1 MKLSRNVSFVL
12 VALIIVGAAL
22 FGFHT
27 QGRSSDPVVQ
37 QQDGVMKIAVVD
49 VEKLLRDSKAADSIE
64 KQLIER
70 REKLKEKV
78 LAQEKKLRESEQAIV
93 DEKAK
98 LSKED
103 FEKKK
108 KEFEKQLIEARQQL
122 QNDKRGLEKSAT
134 MAVDELRK
142 NIVEII
148 AGMADKEKYD
158 LVITRQNV
166 VLAVRSM
173 EITEPVMT
181 ELNKRVSKIDLKD
194 APVN

>member
-1 MKLSRNVSFVL
+1 MKLSRNASFVV
-12 VALIIVGAAL
+12 VALIIVGASL

-27 QGRSSDPVVQ
+27 QVKSSDPAQ
-37 QQDGVMKIAVVD
+37 ALDGMTKIAVVD
-49 VEKLLRDSKAADSIE
+49 VEKLLKDSKAADSIE

-78 LAQEKKLRESEQAIV
+78 LAQEKNLRETEQSIV
-93 DEKAK
+93 DQKAK

-122 QNDKRGLEKSAT
+122 QKDKRGLEKSAG
-134 MAVDELRK
+134 MAIDELRR

-148 AGMADKEKYD
+148 AEMADKEKYD

-166 VLAVRSM
+166 VLAVKSM

-181 ELNKRVSKIDLKD
+181 ELNKRVDKIDLKD
-194 APVN
+194 AAVN

>member
-12 VALIIVGAAL
+12 VALIIVGASL

-27 QGRSSDPVVQ
+27 QVKSSDPVQ
-37 QQDGVMKIAVVD
+37 AQDGITKIAVID

-64 KQLIER
+64 EQLVDR

-78 LAQEKKLRESEQAIV
+78 AAQEKKLRESEQEIV
-93 DEKAK
+93 DQKAK

-122 QNDKRGLEKSAT
+122 QKDKRSLEKSAGI
-134 MAVDELRK
+134 AIDDLRK
-142 NIVEII
+142 SIVEIV
-148 AGMADKEKYD
+148 AEMADKEKYD

-166 VLAVRSM
+166 VLAVKSM
-173 EITEPVMT
+173 EITEPVMA
-181 ELNKRVSKIDLKD
+181 ELNKRVDKIDLKD
-194 APVN
+194 AAVN

>member
-1 MKLSRNVSFVL
+1 MKLSRNASFVI
-12 VALIIVGAAL
+12 VALIIVGASL

-27 QGRSSDPVVQ
+27 QVKSSDPAQ
-37 QQDGVMKIAVVD
+37 ALDGMMKIAVVD
-49 VEKLLRDSKAADSIE
+49 VEKLLKDSKAADSIE

-78 LAQEKKLRESEQAIV
+78 LAQEKNLRETEQSIV
-93 DEKAK
+93 DQKAK

-122 QNDKRGLEKSAT
+122 QKDKRGLEKSAG
-134 MAVDELRK
+134 MAIDELRR

-148 AGMADKEKYD
+148 AEMADKEKYD

-166 VLAVRSM
+166 VLAVKSM

-181 ELNKRVSKIDLKD
+181 ELNKRVDKIDLKD
-194 APVN
+194 AAVN

>member
-12 VALIIVGAAL
+12 VALIIVGAAM

-27 QGRSSDPVVQ
+27 RAKSSDPVQ
-37 QQDGVMKIAVVD
+37 AQDGVTKIAVVD
-49 VEKLLRDSKAADSIE
+49 VEKLLRDSSAADSIE

-78 LAQEKKLRESEQAIV
+78 SAQEKKLREAEQAII
-93 DEKAK
+93 DQKAK

-122 QNDKRGLEKSAT
+122 QKDKRSLEKSAGI
-134 MAVDELRK
+134 AIDDLRRS
-142 NIVEII
+142 IVEIV
-148 AGMADKEKYD
+148 AEMADKEKYD

-166 VLAVRSM
+166 VLAVKSM
-173 EITEPVMT
+173 EITEPVMA
-181 ELNKRVSKIDLKD
+181 ELNKRVDKIDLKE
-194 APVN
+194 AAVN